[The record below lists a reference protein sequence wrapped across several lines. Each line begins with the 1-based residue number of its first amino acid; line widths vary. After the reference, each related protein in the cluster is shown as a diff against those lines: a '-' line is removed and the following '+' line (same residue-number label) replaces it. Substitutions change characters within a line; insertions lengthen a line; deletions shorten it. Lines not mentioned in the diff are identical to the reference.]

1 MGPSRGRPAL
11 TDRILQIIVD
21 AIDDI
26 NTMREEKIPTDN
38 VLDLCLYGND
48 GIFESMYLVAFLSQV
63 EEILED
69 EFEVEVT
76 LASEKAVSL
85 RVSPFSS
92 VRRLIAFIEEE
103 LQLVGADAA

>member
-1 MGPSRGRPAL
+1 M
-11 TDRILQIIVD
+11 TDRILKIIID

-26 NTMREEKIPTDN
+26 NTMREEKIPTEN

-48 GIFESMYLVAFLSQV
+48 GVFESMYLVAFLSQV
-63 EEILED
+63 EEGIED

-92 VRRLIAFIEEE
+92 VRRLIQFIEGE

>member
-1 MGPSRGRPAL
+1 MK
-11 TDRILQIIVD
+11 DQILKIIID

-26 NTMREEKIPTDN
+26 NTMREEKISTEN

-48 GIFESMYLVAFLSQV
+48 GVFESMYLVAFLSQV
-63 EEILED
+63 EEGVED

-92 VRRLIAFIEEE
+92 VRRLVAFIEEE
-103 LQLVGADAA
+103 LRLAGAGAA

>member
-1 MGPSRGRPAL
+1 M
-11 TDRILQIIVD
+11 TDRILQIIID

-26 NTMREEKIPTDN
+26 NSMRVERISTDN
-38 VLDLCLYGND
+38 VLDLSLYGNE
-48 GIFESMYLVAFLSQV
+48 GVFESMYLVAFLAQV
-63 EEILED
+63 EEGIED

-92 VRRLIAFIEEE
+92 VRRLIDFIEGE
-103 LQLVGADAA
+103 LRLVGAGAA

>member
-1 MGPSRGRPAL
+1 M
-11 TDRILQIIVD
+11 TDRILKIIID

-26 NTMREEKIPTDN
+26 NTMREEKIPTEN

-48 GIFESMYLVAFLSQV
+48 GVFESMYLVAFLSQV
-63 EEILED
+63 EESIED

-92 VRRLIAFIEEE
+92 VRRLIEFIEGE

>member
-1 MGPSRGRPAL
+1 MK
-11 TDRILQIIVD
+11 DRILQIVIE

-48 GIFESMYLVAFLSQV
+48 GVFESMYLVAFLAQV
-63 EEILED
+63 EEGLED
-69 EFEVEVT
+69 EFGVEVT

-85 RVSPFSS
+85 RVSPFSR
-92 VRRLIAFIEEE
+92 VRRLIDFIEEE
-103 LQLVGADAA
+103 LRPVDAQSVTA

>member
-1 MGPSRGRPAL
+1 M
-11 TDRILQIIVD
+11 TDRILKIIIE

-26 NTMREEKIPTDN
+26 NTMREEKIPTEN

-48 GIFESMYLVAFLSQV
+48 GVFESMYLVAFLSQI
-63 EEILED
+63 EEGIED

-92 VRRLIAFIEEE
+92 VRRLIQFIEGE

>member
-1 MGPSRGRPAL
+1 M
-11 TDRILQIIVD
+11 TDRILRIIID

-26 NTMREEKIPTDN
+26 NTMREEKIPTEN

-48 GIFESMYLVAFLSQV
+48 GVFESMYLVAFLAQV
-63 EEILED
+63 EESIED

-103 LQLVGADAA
+103 LQLVGAGAA

>member
-1 MGPSRGRPAL
+1 M
-11 TDRILQIIVD
+11 TDRILQIIID

-26 NTMREEKIPTDN
+26 NSMRVEKISTDN
-38 VLDLCLYGND
+38 VLDLSLYGNE
-48 GIFESMYLVAFLSQV
+48 GVFESMYLVAFLAQV
-63 EEILED
+63 EEGIED

-92 VRRLIAFIEEE
+92 VRRLIDFIEGE
-103 LQLVGADAA
+103 LRLVGAGAA

>member
-1 MGPSRGRPAL
+1 M

>member
-1 MGPSRGRPAL
+1 M

-63 EEILED
+63 EESLED